1 MSNNN
6 ENNTTTVDF
15 SKLRDFIKENNE
27 YNKTIK
33 KKKKKIVV
41 FFINVITIVSLIAGG
56 IGIKLLLDYKEDQ
69 EETKKLQQ
77 ELADKKETI
86 ISMVEQDIQKEID
99 EIPVVNPKIT
109 ELFDSLLK
117 DNNDAVAWLKLNNT
131 DIDTPIVQ
139 SDNNEYYLN
148 HNFNKKYNE
157 IGWTF
162 TDYRNNFPDLSTNTI
177 IYGHTYRNSTLA
189 FSSLKKVLNKS
200 WYDNE
205 ENQIIYLTTTEK
217 ELKFKIFSIYT
228 IKNTN
233 DYLKINM
240 NKEEFN
246 VFIANALE
254 RSVKNFNTEVKYG
267 DKILTLSTCYN
278 TSNYR
283 LVVHAKL
290 VEDDYE

>member
-41 FFINVITIVSLIAGG
+41 FFINIITIVSLIAGG

-99 EIPVVNPKIT
+99 EIPVVDPKIT

-162 TDYRNNFPDLSTNTI
+162 ADYRNNFPDLSTNTI

-228 IKNTN
+228 VKNTN
-233 DYLKINM
+233 DYLKTNM

>member
-15 SKLRDFIKENNE
+15 SKIRDFIKENNE
-27 YNKTIK
+27 YNKTVK

-41 FFINVITIVSLIAGG
+41 FLINVITIVSLIAGG
-56 IGIKLLLDYKEDQ
+56 IGIKFLLDYKEDQ

-77 ELADKKETI
+77 ELTDKKEI
-86 ISMVEQDIQKEID
+86 IINMVEQDIQKEID
-99 EIPVVNPKIT
+99 EIPVVDPKIT

-117 DNNDAVAWLKLNNT
+117 DNSDTIAWLKLNNT

-139 SDNNEYYLN
+139 SNDNEYYLN

-162 TDYRNNFPDLSTNTI
+162 ADYRNNFPDLSTNTI

-205 ENQIIYLTTTEK
+205 ENQIIYFTTTEK

-228 IKNTN
+228 VKNTN
-233 DYLKINM
+233 DYLKTNM
-240 NKEEFN
+240 NEEEFYL
-246 VFIANALE
+246 FIANALE

-290 VEDDYE
+290 VEDNYE

>member
-1 MSNNN
+1 
-6 ENNTTTVDF
+6 
-15 SKLRDFIKENNE
+15 
-27 YNKTIK
+27 
-33 KKKKKIVV
+33 
-41 FFINVITIVSLIAGG
+41 
-56 IGIKLLLDYKEDQ
+56 
-69 EETKKLQQ
+69 
-77 ELADKKETI
+77 
-86 ISMVEQDIQKEID
+86 MVEQDIQKEID
-99 EIPVVNPKIT
+99 EIPVVDPKIT

-162 TDYRNNFPDLSTNTI
+162 ADYRNNFPDLSTNTI

-205 ENQIIYLTTTEK
+205 ENQIIYFTTTEK

-228 IKNTN
+228 VKNTN
-233 DYLKINM
+233 DYLKTNM
-240 NKEEFN
+240 NEEEFN

>member
-1 MSNNN
+1 MSNN

-99 EIPVVNPKIT
+99 EIPVVDPKIT

-117 DNNDAVAWLKLNNT
+117 DNSDAVAWLKLNNT

-162 TDYRNNFPDLSTNTI
+162 ADYRNKFPDLSTNTI

-200 WYDNE
+200 WYDKE

-228 IKNTN
+228 VKNTN
-233 DYLKINM
+233 DYLKTNM
-240 NKEEFN
+240 NEEEFN